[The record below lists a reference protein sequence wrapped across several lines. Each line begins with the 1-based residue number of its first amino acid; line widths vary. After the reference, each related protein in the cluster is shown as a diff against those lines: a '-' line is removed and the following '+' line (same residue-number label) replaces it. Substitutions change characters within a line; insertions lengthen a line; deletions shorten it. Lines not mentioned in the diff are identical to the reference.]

1 MGRIMLRIY
10 TKENFSR
17 IFDHTG
23 LDNDKARDYFERLC
37 LEAKEYGFKMVAI
50 NSSQT
55 KFCADILRDT
65 DIGVGAAIS
74 FPLGQTTIDTKVY
87 ETEEAIQNGATE
99 IDYVVNIAK
108 VKDNNWDYVKEEMQ
122 RIVEVC
128 RKENVISK
136 VIFENALLKNKEI
149 IQLAKIAKIIQPDF
163 VKTST
168 GKAKSGAK
176 VEDVKLMKKH
186 IGTEV
191 KIKAA
196 GGIRTFEAVLKM
208 LEAGAERIGASQSI
222 QIVNEFEAHLTE
234 NNITKIVIQ

>member
-17 IFDHTG
+17 VFDHTG
-23 LDNDKARDYFERLC
+23 LDNDKALDYFERLC
-37 LEAKEYGFKMVAI
+37 LEAKEYKFKMVAI

-55 KFCADILRDT
+55 KLCADILKDT

-74 FPLGQTTIDTKVY
+74 FPLGQTTVDTKVY

-99 IDYVVNIAK
+99 IDYVVNIVE

-149 IQLAKIAKIIQPDF
+149 IQLAKIAKIVQPDF

-176 VEDVKLMKKH
+176 VEDIKLMKKH

-222 QIVNEFEAHLTE
+222 QIVNEFEAHLAE
-234 NNITKIVIQ
+234 NNISKIVIQ

>member
-17 IFDHTG
+17 VFDHTG
-23 LDNDKARDYFERLC
+23 LDNDKALDYFERLC
-37 LEAKEYGFKMVAI
+37 LEAKEYKFKMVAI

-55 KFCADILRDT
+55 KLCADILKDT

-74 FPLGQTTIDTKVY
+74 FPLGQTTVDTKVY

-99 IDYVVNIAK
+99 IDYVVNIVE

-149 IQLAKIAKIIQPDF
+149 IQLAKIAKIVQPDF

-176 VEDVKLMKKH
+176 VEDIKLIKKH

-222 QIVNEFEAHLTE
+222 QIVNEFEAHLAE
-234 NNITKIVIQ
+234 NNISKIVIQ